1 MQEIAES
8 ILLSQIEDLK
18 AQLAEA
24 HQLIQAIKDGE
35 VDAFAV
41 GSDKTPQI
49 FTLQSG
55 DYAYRVLVEEF
66 GEGALN
72 VTEDGLIV
80 YTNRYFFEFTA
91 LSYEQVIGSNI
102 INYIAP
108 DSTELFRSLFTRA
121 LTGRSKGEINLTV
134 NDTVIPVYISM
145 TSLQPNLPTVGI
157 IISDL
162 TQKKNNEA
170 IILQYQA
177 SLEEKNLALTR
188 SNEELASFAYVAS
201 HDLQEPLRKINL
213 FSTRILEHAQKDFTP
228 QMFDYFQRIIGSAK
242 RMQDLIRALLDY
254 SRLNTSAIGFLDTD
268 LNLVLEEVKFSIKEV
283 IEDNRATI
291 TTSILPVTSVIP
303 YQINQLFTNLILNAI
318 KYKKATEDPLIT
330 ISTTLVDSGQVP
342 ANAPVRYQK
351 YWQIQVADNGIGFEA
366 AYAEKIFEV
375 LQRLH
380 SSAEYEGT
388 GIGLAICRKI
398 MKTHDGFIT
407 ADGKPGVGAVFT
419 IYLPFNP

>member
-1 MQEIAES
+1 MQKLSENT
-8 ILLSQIEDLK
+8 LLSQIDDLK
-18 AQLAEA
+18 AQLSEA

-41 GSDKTPQI
+41 GSDKTPEI
-49 FTLQSG
+49 YTLQSG
-55 DYAYRVLVEEF
+55 DYAYRVLIEEF

-72 VTEDGLIV
+72 VTEEGLIV
-80 YTNRYFFEFTA
+80 YTNRYFFEFTG

-102 INYIAP
+102 FSYIAP
-108 DSTELFRSLFTRA
+108 DSAELFITLFTQA
-121 LTGRSKGEINLTV
+121 LTGRSKGEINLTI
-134 NDTVIPVYISM
+134 NGASLPVYISM
-145 TSLQPNLPTVGI
+145 TSLQPNLSSVGI

-162 TQKKNNEA
+162 TQKKNSEA
-170 IILQYQA
+170 MILQYQS

-201 HDLQEPLRKINL
+201 HDLQEPLRKIHL
-213 FSTRILEHAQKDFTP
+213 FCTRILEKAQKDFTP
-228 QMFDYFQRIIGSAK
+228 QTFDFFQRIIGCAK

-254 SRLNTSAIGFLDTD
+254 SRLNISSIGFLETD
-268 LNLVLEEVKFSIKEV
+268 LNLLLEEVKYSIKEV
-283 IEDNRATI
+283 IEDNKATI
-291 TTSILPVTSVIP
+291 TASALPVTRVIP

-318 KYKKATEDPLIT
+318 KYKKPAVDPLIT
-330 ISTTLVDSGQVP
+330 ISTQLVDSRHVP
-342 ANAPVRYQK
+342 ANAHVRFSK
-351 YWQIQVADNGIGFEA
+351 YWQIQLADNGIGFDP

-375 LQRLH
+375 FQRLH
-380 SSAEYEGT
+380 PSADYEGT

-407 ADGKPGVGAVFT
+407 ADSKPGVGAVFN